1 MTTLNASGFSK
12 YIPTNERPVLS
23 MLIKLAL
30 EYGNNVSVF
39 DGEEYVLKRST
50 SFTAIRAELGGTGE
64 DQLVILNTLGEQI
77 GWFFLIY
84 DNGSEGEPMVVISD
98 LQANPF
104 CEAIYNQLD
113 SKY

>member
-50 SFTAIRAELGGTGE
+50 SFTAIQSELGGTGE
-64 DQLVILNTLGEQI
+64 DQLVILNSLGEQI